1 MLLVPILLQVL
12 AKNLVFEP
20 ILGSYSDKNPSKVEL
35 NQEIQE
41 QFFREFTELKEQLE
55 IAELLGIVPP
65 LSETERRER
74 LEEDAV
80 ELWREARENELNGLK
95 FDLYILS
102 FVFAYILKL
111 ISHSDYSSDKAG
123 IGRIRFNF
131 FA

>member
-1 MLLVPILLQVL
+1 MHLKLEFDPNYEQQVIQELRWQRQQNRIALRWLLILLLVPILLQVL

-80 ELWREARENELNGLK
+80 EL
-95 FDLYILS
+95 
-102 FVFAYILKL
+102 
-111 ISHSDYSSDKAG
+111 
-123 IGRIRFNF
+123 
-131 FA
+131 